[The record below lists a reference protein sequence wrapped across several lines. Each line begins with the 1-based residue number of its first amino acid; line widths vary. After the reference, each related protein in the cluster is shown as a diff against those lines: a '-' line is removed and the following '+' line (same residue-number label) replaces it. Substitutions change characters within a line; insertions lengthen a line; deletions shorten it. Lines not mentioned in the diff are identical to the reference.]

1 MVRFVRFLCSGSGS
15 LAPSRRL
22 GSESDVEDGD
32 GDVKDEDGDVKDEDE
47 DGDVEDGDE
56 DEDVELPI
64 ALLSHE
70 VPTSCPNLCDRCLF
84 YER

>member
-22 GSESDVEDGD
+22 GSESDVEDEDGD
-32 GDVKDEDGDVKDEDE
+32 GDGDVKDEDE
-47 DGDVEDGDE
+47 DGDVEDEDE
-56 DEDVELPI
+56 DVEDVELPI

>member
-1 MVRFVRFLCSGSGS
+1 MVRFIRFLCSGSGS

-32 GDVKDEDGDVKDEDE
+32 EDEDEDVEDE
-47 DGDVEDGDE
+47 DGDVE

-70 VPTSCPNLCDRCLF
+70 VLTSCPNLCDRCLF